1 VSRKALR
8 WPSVLPSPRPMAH
21 IRPRH
26 PGTRCE
32 ESDEDNLDNRD
43 HGAATATDDFDC
55 EASVS
60 VAEGEPRLRRGKLK
74 NLLLLLATKAF
85 QI

>member
-1 VSRKALR
+1 
-8 WPSVLPSPRPMAH
+8 MAH

-26 PGTRCE
+26 PSTRRE

-43 HGAATATDDFDC
+43 HGVAAAADDFDC